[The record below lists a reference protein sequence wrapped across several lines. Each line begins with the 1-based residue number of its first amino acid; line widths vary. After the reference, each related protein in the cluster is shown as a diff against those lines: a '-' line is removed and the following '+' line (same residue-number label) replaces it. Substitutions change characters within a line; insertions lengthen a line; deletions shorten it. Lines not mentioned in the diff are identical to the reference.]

1 MMGHVDQTSPLVRD
15 SRNRRFRIAV
25 VLVSVVAAAA
35 GSVALAMRDSSEKTT
50 RTGVALALSVPGH
63 PGAVVAGSDE
73 LWVGLSG
80 DGQSAAGDERLQR
93 LDLSTGVWAPPVNL
107 GGEISHL
114 ARVGDRLIAS
124 VQHVSGLSQL
134 ASLDWRTGVVSTPP
148 HWFDPPV
155 DQVVARGSELWALAT
170 RPGRLLRLDS
180 MTLAPVS
187 AVRLS
192 PGRALGLAA
201 GAGYLWVTASDD
213 GDVLRIDPKTHA
225 VKSVHVGGFPVGIV
239 VIGGRVW
246 VADRDGGEVV
256 RLDAR
261 SLRRVG
267 QPIAVG
273 TKPSGLVAARG
284 SLFVTD
290 QDDGTIV
297 RIAVRSGKRIGLPIR
312 IASPANDAPAPSM
325 ARVGQSIWASS
336 FASRTLDRIDPTAAP
351 DDGGGKL
358 TVRVTH
364 ANDQQQGDKVIN
376 CGVAGIG
383 RFTASG
389 AISEQGK
396 VVVYRCRKGPLITL
410 RFVTLGSKGMIT
422 YLVKIDTNNT
432 RTPARWTIT
441 SATKGYKGIRGEGI
455 ERENPPHFTVQTLI
469 GRVAH

>member
-1 MMGHVDQTSPLVRD
+1 MMGHVDQTSPPGRD

-25 VLVSVVAAAA
+25 VVVSVVVAAA

-50 RTGVALALSVPGH
+50 RAGVALTRSVPGH
-63 PGAVVAGSDE
+63 PGTVVVGPDA
-73 LWVGLSG
+73 LWVAVGG
-80 DGQSAAGDERLQR
+80 DRLRR
-93 LDLSTGVWAPPVNL
+93 LDLSTGAWAPPVDL
-107 GGEISHL
+107 GGEISRL
-114 ARVGDRLIAS
+114 TRVGDRLIAS
-124 VQHVSGLSQL
+124 VQHDSGVGQL
-134 ASLDWRTGVVSTPP
+134 ASLDWRTGDVSTW
-148 HWFDPPV
+148 HWFNPAV
-155 DQVVARGSELWALAT
+155 DQVVVRGSELWALAT
-170 RPGRLLRLDS
+170 RPARLLRLDS

-187 AVRLS
+187 AARLS

-201 GAGYLWVTASDD
+201 GAGYVWVTASDD
-213 GDVLRIDPKTHA
+213 GEVLRIDPETQA
-225 VKSVHVGGFPVGIV
+225 VKRVHVGGFPMGIV
-239 VIGGRVW
+239 VTGRSVW

-267 QPIAVG
+267 QPISVG

-284 SLFVTD
+284 SLFVAD

-297 RIAVRSGKRIGLPIR
+297 RIAVPSGKKIGLPIR
-312 IASPANDAPAPSM
+312 IASPTSGGQAPSM
-325 ARVGQSIWASS
+325 ARAGQSIWVSS
-336 FASRTLDRIDPTAAP
+336 FASNTLDRIDPTAAP
-351 DDGGGKL
+351 DAGSAKL

-396 VVVYRCRKGPLITL
+396 VVVHRCMKGPLITL
-410 RFVTLGSKGMIT
+410 RFVTLGSRGTIT
-422 YLVKIDTNNT
+422 YLVRIDTNNT
-432 RTPARWTIT
+432 RTPARWTIA
-441 SATKGYKGIRGEGI
+441 SATKAYKGVHGEGI

-469 GRVAH
+469 GRVTN

>member
-63 PGAVVAGSDE
+63 PGAVVAGSDA
-73 LWVGLSG
+73 LWVAVGG
-80 DGQSAAGDERLQR
+80 DRLRR
-93 LDLSTGVWAPPVNL
+93 LDLSTGAWAPPVDL
-107 GGEISHL
+107 GGEISQL
-114 ARVGDRLIAS
+114 TRVGDRLIAS
-124 VQHVSGLSQL
+124 VQHDSGVGQL
-134 ASLDWRTGVVSTPP
+134 ASLDWRTGDVSTW
-148 HWFDPPV
+148 HWFNPAV
-155 DQVVARGSELWALAT
+155 DQVVVLGSELWALEP

-180 MTLAPVS
+180 KTLDRVS
-187 AVRLS
+187 AIRLS
-192 PGRALGLAA
+192 SGRVLGLAA
-201 GAGYLWVTASDD
+201 GGGYLWVTASDE
-213 GDVLRIDPKTHA
+213 GDVVRIDPETHA
-225 VKSVHVGGFPVGIV
+225 VDRVPVGGFPVGIV
-239 VIGGRVW
+239 VIGGSVW

-267 QPIAVG
+267 QPIPVG

-290 QDDGTIV
+290 QEDGTIV
-297 RIAVRSGKRIGLPIR
+297 RIAVPSGKKIGLPIR
-312 IASPANDAPAPSM
+312 IASPTNDAPAPSM
-325 ARVGQSIWASS
+325 ARAGRSIWVSS
-336 FASRTLDRIDPTAAP
+336 FASNTLDRIDPTALP
-351 DDGGGKL
+351 DDGRGKL

-364 ANDQQQGDKVIN
+364 ANDQQQGDKVTN
-376 CGVAGIG
+376 CSVAGIG

-396 VVVYRCRKGPLITL
+396 VVVHRCMKGPLITL
-410 RFVTLGSKGMIT
+410 RFVTLGSKGTIT

-441 SATKGYKGIRGEGI
+441 SATKAYKGVHGEGI

-469 GRVAH
+469 GRVTN

>member
-1 MMGHVDQTSPLVRD
+1 MMGHVHQTSPPVRD
-15 SRNRRFRIAV
+15 SRNRRFRFAV
-25 VLVSVVAAAA
+25 VLVSVVVAAA
-35 GSVALAMRDSSEKTT
+35 GSIALAMRDSSEKTT
-50 RTGVALALSVPGH
+50 RAGVALTLSVPGH
-63 PGAVVAGSDE
+63 PGAVVAGPDA
-73 LWVGLSG
+73 LWVALGG
-80 DGQSAAGDERLQR
+80 DRLRR
-93 LDLSTGVWAPPVNL
+93 LDLSTGAWAKPVNL

-114 ARVGDRLIAS
+114 TRVGDRLIAS
-124 VQHVSGLSQL
+124 VQHASGIGQL

-155 DQVVARGSELWALAT
+155 DHVVVRGSELWALAT

-180 MTLAPVS
+180 TTLAPVS

-192 PGRALGLAA
+192 LGRALGLAA
-201 GAGYLWVTASDD
+201 GAGYVWVTASDD
-213 GDVLRIDPKTHA
+213 GDVLRIDPETHV
-225 VKSVHVGGFPVGIV
+225 VKGVHVGRFPVGIV
-239 VIGGRVW
+239 VSGGNVW

-267 QPIAVG
+267 QPIPVG

-290 QDDGTIV
+290 EDDGTIV
-297 RIAVRSGKRIGLPIR
+297 RIAVLSGKKIGLPIR
-312 IASPANDAPAPSM
+312 IASPTSDAPAPSV
-325 ARVGQSIWASS
+325 ARAGQSIWVSS
-336 FASRTLDRIDPTAAP
+336 FASNKLDRIDPPAAS
-351 DDGGGKL
+351 DDGRGKL

-396 VVVYRCRKGPLITL
+396 VVVHRCMKGPLITL
-410 RFVTLGSKGMIT
+410 RFVTLGGKGTIT
-422 YLVKIDTNNT
+422 YLVKIDQNNT
-432 RTPARWTIT
+432 HTPARWTIT
-441 SATKGYKGIRGEGI
+441 FATKAYKGMRGEGI
-455 ERENPPHFTVQTLI
+455 ERENPPHYTVQTLI
-469 GRVAH
+469 GRVTNRPKG

>member
-1 MMGHVDQTSPLVRD
+1 MGHVDQTSPPVRD

-50 RTGVALALSVPGH
+50 RLGVALALSVPGH
-63 PGAVVAGSDE
+63 PGAVVAGPDA
-73 LWVGLSG
+73 LWVAVGG
-80 DGQSAAGDERLQR
+80 DRLRR
-93 LDLSTGVWAPPVNL
+93 LDLSTGAWAPPVDL
-107 GGEISHL
+107 GGEISQL
-114 ARVGDRLIAS
+114 TRVGDRLIAS
-124 VQHVSGLSQL
+124 VQHDSGVGQL
-134 ASLDWRTGVVSTPP
+134 ASLDWRTGDVSTW
-148 HWFDPPV
+148 HWFNPAV
-155 DQVVARGSELWALAT
+155 DQVVVLGSELWALEP

-180 MTLAPVS
+180 KTLDRVS
-187 AVRLS
+187 AIRLS
-192 PGRALGLAA
+192 SGRVLGLAA
-201 GAGYLWVTASDD
+201 GGGYLWVTASDE
-213 GDVLRIDPKTHA
+213 GDVVRIDPETHA
-225 VKSVHVGGFPVGIV
+225 VDRVPVGGFPVGIV
-239 VIGGRVW
+239 VIGGSVW

-267 QPIAVG
+267 QPIPVG

-290 QDDGTIV
+290 QEDGTIV
-297 RIAVRSGKRIGLPIR
+297 RIAVPSGKKIGLPIR
-312 IASPANDAPAPSM
+312 IASPTNDAPAPSM
-325 ARVGQSIWASS
+325 ARAGRSIWVSS
-336 FASRTLDRIDPTAAP
+336 FASNTLDRIDPTALP
-351 DDGGGKL
+351 DDGRGKL

-364 ANDQQQGDKVIN
+364 ANDQQQGDKVTN
-376 CGVAGIG
+376 CSVAGIG

-396 VVVYRCRKGPLITL
+396 VVVHRCMKGPLITL
-410 RFVTLGSKGMIT
+410 RFVTLGSKGTIT

-441 SATKGYKGIRGEGI
+441 SATKAYKGVHGEGI

-469 GRVAH
+469 GRVTN